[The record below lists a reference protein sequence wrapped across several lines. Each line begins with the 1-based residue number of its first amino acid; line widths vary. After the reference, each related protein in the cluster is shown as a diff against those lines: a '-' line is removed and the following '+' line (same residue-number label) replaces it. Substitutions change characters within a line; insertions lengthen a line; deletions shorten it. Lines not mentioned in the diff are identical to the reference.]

1 MEKIFLSPAPPVQSP
16 LSKKGAV
23 KKVRTAKGRNNQG
36 FSTQISVLKE
46 QGKKKQRFCVVFSDF
61 NALCYFLSAPSAYKH
76 TPSGTACGAGK
87 KLSNIFSDPQKGD
100 VKKLLVFLHPL
111 FFYHSAIISLPS
123 YRFCAF
129 SKIFSTDRRDTL
141 NMPLP
146 LTSKKHFISFTA

>member
-1 MEKIFLSPAPPVQSP
+1 MEKIFLSPAPPGQSP

-87 KLSNIFSDPQKGD
+87 KLSSIFSDPQKGD
-100 VKKLLVFLHPL
+100 VKKLKVFLHPL
-111 FFYHSAIISLPS
+111 FYFTFLILQVPFLQFLPRLQMHP
-123 YRFCAF
+123 YR
-129 SKIFSTDRRDTL
+129 
-141 NMPLP
+141 
-146 LTSKKHFISFTA
+146 